1 MDCGWQIRTPKSEN
15 RKKSENRSPKPLPPL
30 PLNEP
35 IDPKRR
41 SPAASTPQRAAFQA
55 GDAESEELKSLLDA
69 CVVGAHRLK
78 LREQLR
84 SGEACDCP

>member
-1 MDCGWQIRTPKSEN
+1 M
-15 RKKSENRSPKPLPPL
+15 KPSDPPQAQLAVAETLEALPAL
-30 PLNEP
+30 LTLA
-35 IDPKRR
+35 RQ
-41 SPAASTPQRAAFQA
+41 AVTAAFQA